1 MINSLIDEINL
12 LLSRPVG
19 SVTKRVSVDI
29 VHPRDQ
35 LKRLRSHLEKLT
47 EDNHLNN
54 LDQQYQG
61 LIAHLQEKISIN
73 RQTSDDISAESKKL
87 EIFPPTTVKLEPS
100 NLFSDKSDFSM
111 ENRTVYQIEEHSP
124 FLNDYMIASRQQ
136 LMNRLGE
143 KQIKTVEKFADV
155 IGGFSELWE
164 LLKNR
169 QVSIYQVH
177 CRDTIL
183 DSNHK
188 TTQHAKGRVV
198 QVDNEDYLNI
208 KIKVDF
214 HPDYRLIDSNTG
226 NSQSVKVYT
235 KTQFVFGFQ
244 EINPPLSLQ
253 EVKDKKDKLEADKK
267 QREIRSHKNQE
278 LRIKTNVLLEDL
290 ENQELRIRT
299 NILLEDLENIFEQ
312 DFDSSDFFYNLKCS
326 QYISF
331 ESYNIRKLDFLNRKK
346 KEDLLENLEE
356 LLRKHLFVEADEFY
370 QLQCKNYINLRNY
383 ELKKKPFLMEKK
395 NLLLLDLDKILMTSF
410 IEANVF
416 YYHELQ
422 SYISQHEYNAKKQNF
437 VQSWI
442 KSHLNN
448 NADLEQSIAIGSVN
462 SHVQLIARAGSGKTS
477 TLVNRAIFL
486 QKHCGI
492 KPSEILLLAFNRKAA
507 QEIRER
513 LQNHLQNDLPYAMTF
528 HALAYAL
535 VRPSQTLSY
544 NESGGQQAQTHLIQ
558 SVINDHLKDSVYR
571 ERIKSLMIRR
581 FKAEWFYL
589 MRKEFNLTEE
599 ERLASRRTKPQMGI
613 DGVTYKSIGE
623 KFIADFLFEHDIPF
637 IYERNFWWG
646 YGEERTNYHPDFT
659 ILKKVGNKKGI
670 VIEYFGLQGDPDYDR
685 QSQKKRQYW
694 QNHPDFFFVE
704 INPSNW
710 SYSSGRNALEQHLSQ
725 VLTEIGLRFRRLT
738 ETQLWAKVDKR
749 AINRF
754 DKAMTNFIGRCRKK
768 CWTPN
773 QLSAEIN
780 NRNFDP
786 NSEIDNIEREFL
798 HLAEDFYVAY
808 LNLLQQRNE
817 EDFDGI
823 MQRSAQKVNEG
834 KTVFVN
840 RDFRG
845 DLRDIKYIMIDEY
858 QDFSLLFHNL
868 ISAIRKH
875 NQQAL
880 FFCVGDDWQ
889 AINSFAGADL
899 YFYENFKEIFQ
910 PSHTLSITTNYR
922 SGSQIVD
929 IGNKLMSNRGVLAK
943 PSTQSEGEIQLVDIA
958 KFQMTPIEEQEHN
971 FDLNAILIRL
981 ISKLINDGKEITLLS
996 RNNDLQNAGYR
1007 IRTTIDGV
1015 KYFDKRIEIEE
1026 LRKSLLDKLKL
1037 TDEQRKRIDIS
1048 TTHKY
1053 KGKEKQV
1060 IIVLDA
1066 DRYGNIHPD
1075 SIFNR
1080 IFGDDEI
1087 KLFEDERRLLY
1098 VALTRAK
1105 NELFIVTN
1113 SFDSSPF
1120 IAGLTKTM
1128 QPKEVDW
1135 ANYPVPMT
1143 EKRFILVKVSNQQGR
1158 GSSPTREINE
1168 FLRSES
1174 YRFDGN
1180 LMYWYKVEL
1189 IQTFLAN
1196 GSRLQYLIERN
1207 WSSQA
1212 NGIEVNFCNEKGISK
1227 AAYLANNGKWTCN
1240 FDNFKQSKPD
1250 EYDYDDDPF

>member
-1 MINSLIDEINL
+1 MAKSYDSYESSL
-12 LLSRPVG
+12 S
-19 SVTKRVSVDI
+19 
-29 VHPRDQ
+29 
-35 LKRLRSHLEKLT
+35 
-47 EDNHLNN
+47 
-54 LDQQYQG
+54 
-61 LIAHLQEKISIN
+61 KIRAGNYEAALASIE
-73 RQTSDDISAESKKL
+73 RAI
-87 EIFPPTTVKLEPS
+87 
-100 NLFSDKSDFSM
+100 
-111 ENRTVYQIEEHSP
+111 QIE
-124 FLNDYMIASRQQ
+124 LNKPVVFNSIFCKYYNVRGLCKENLGDRQGANSDYRHAIC
-136 LMNRLGE
+136 L
-143 KQIKTVEKFADV
+143 
-155 IGGFSELWE
+155 
-164 LLKNR
+164 NR
-169 QVSIYQVH
+169 QVSE
-177 CRDTIL
+177 
-183 DSNHK
+183 NHL
-188 TTQHAKGRVV
+188 ASLIGYRRA
-198 QVDNEDYLNI
+198 D
-208 KIKVDF
+208 KVIDF
-214 HPDYRLIDSNTG
+214 KPI
-226 NSQSVKVYT
+226 NSL
-235 KTQFVFGFQ
+235 FQ
-244 EINPPLSLQ
+244 INYI
-253 EVKDKKDKLEADKK
+253 EADRLYIA
-267 QREIRSHKNQE
+267 QYRNLVSF
-278 LRIKTNVLLEDL
+278 DL
-290 ENQELRIRT
+290 
-299 NILLEDLENIFEQ
+299 
-312 DFDSSDFFYNLKCS
+312 YKV
-326 QYISF
+326 
-331 ESYNIRKLDFLNRKK
+331 KK
-346 KEDLLENLEE
+346 KE
-356 LLRKHLFVEADEFY
+356 
-370 QLQCKNYINLRNY
+370 
-383 ELKKKPFLMEKK
+383 
-395 NLLLLDLDKILMTSF
+395 
-410 IEANVF
+410 
-416 YYHELQ
+416 
-422 SYISQHEYNAKKQNF
+422 F
-437 VQSWI
+437 VQSWVE
-442 KSHLNN
+442 KYLDNKP
-448 NADLEQSIAIGSVN
+448 DLEQSTAIAEVN
-462 SHVQLIARAGSGKTS
+462 SHVQLVARAGSGKTS

-486 QKHCGI
+486 QRHCGI
-492 KPSEILLLAFNRKAA
+492 KSSEILILAFNRKAA

-513 LQNHLQNDLPYAMTF
+513 LQKYLQNDLPYAMTF

-535 VRPSQTLSY
+535 VRPDETLVY
-544 NESGGQQAQTHLIQ
+544 NEMGGQQAQSRLIQ
-558 SVINDHLKDSVYR
+558 SVINDYLRDSVYY

-581 FKAEWFYL
+581 FKTEWFWL
-589 MRKEFNLTEE
+589 IRNEFNLTPEE
-599 ERLASRRTKPQMGI
+599 KLAAKRTKPQMGI

-659 ILKKVGNKKGI
+659 ILKKVDNRKGI
-670 VIEYFGLQGDPDYDR
+670 VIEYFGLQGDPNYDQ
-685 QSQKKRQYW
+685 QSEKKRRYW
-694 QNHPDFFFVE
+694 QNQSDFFFVE
-704 INPSNW
+704 INPNNW
-710 SYSSGRNALEQHLSQ
+710 SYSTGRNALEQHLSQ

-738 ETQLWAKVDKR
+738 QIQLWAKIDKR

-780 NRNFDP
+780 KRDFDP

-823 MQRSAQKVNEG
+823 MQRSAQRVNDG

-840 RDFRG
+840 KDFRG

-875 NQQAL
+875 NQQVL

-899 YFYENFKEIFQ
+899 YFYNNFKEIFQ

-929 IGNKLMSNRGVLAK
+929 IGNKLMSNRGILAK
-943 PSTQSEGEIQLVDIA
+943 PSTQSQGRIQLVDIA

-981 ISKLINDGKEITLLS
+981 ISKLIKDGKEITLLS

-1007 IRTTIDGV
+1007 IRKTIDGV
-1015 KYFDKRIEIEE
+1015 EYFDKRIEIEE

-1037 TDEQRKRIDIS
+1037 TDEQRKRVDIS

-1066 DRYGNIHPD
+1066 DRYGNMHPD

-1080 IFGDDEI
+1080 IFGDDES

-1105 NELFIVTN
+1105 NELFIVTD

-1120 IAGLTKTM
+1120 IAGLTQTM
-1128 QPKEVDW
+1128 QLKEVDW

-1143 EKRFILVKVSNQQGR
+1143 EERFILVKVSNQQGR
-1158 GSSPTREINE
+1158 SSSPTREINE

-1180 LMYWYKVEL
+1180 LMCWYKVEL
-1189 IQTFLAN
+1189 IQTFLAD
-1196 GSRLQYLIERN
+1196 GSRLQYLNERN

-1212 NGIEVNFCNEKGISK
+1212 NGIEVNFCNEQGISK

-1240 FDNFKQSKPD
+1240 FDNFKQSKPN
-1250 EYDYDDDPF
+1250 EYDYDEFPF

>member
-1 MINSLIDEINL
+1 MAKSYDSYESSL
-12 LLSRPVG
+12 S
-19 SVTKRVSVDI
+19 
-29 VHPRDQ
+29 
-35 LKRLRSHLEKLT
+35 
-47 EDNHLNN
+47 
-54 LDQQYQG
+54 
-61 LIAHLQEKISIN
+61 KIRAGNYEAALASIE
-73 RQTSDDISAESKKL
+73 RAI
-87 EIFPPTTVKLEPS
+87 
-100 NLFSDKSDFSM
+100 
-111 ENRTVYQIEEHSP
+111 QIE
-124 FLNDYMIASRQQ
+124 LNKPVVFNSIFCKYYNVRGLCKENLGDRQGANSDYRHAIC
-136 LMNRLGE
+136 L
-143 KQIKTVEKFADV
+143 
-155 IGGFSELWE
+155 
-164 LLKNR
+164 NR
-169 QVSIYQVH
+169 QVSE
-177 CRDTIL
+177 
-183 DSNHK
+183 NHL
-188 TTQHAKGRVV
+188 ASLIGYRRA
-198 QVDNEDYLNI
+198 D
-208 KIKVDF
+208 KVIDF
-214 HPDYRLIDSNTG
+214 KPI
-226 NSQSVKVYT
+226 NSL
-235 KTQFVFGFQ
+235 FQ
-244 EINPPLSLQ
+244 INYI
-253 EVKDKKDKLEADKK
+253 EADRLYIA
-267 QREIRSHKNQE
+267 QYRNLVSF
-278 LRIKTNVLLEDL
+278 DL
-290 ENQELRIRT
+290 
-299 NILLEDLENIFEQ
+299 
-312 DFDSSDFFYNLKCS
+312 YKV
-326 QYISF
+326 
-331 ESYNIRKLDFLNRKK
+331 KK
-346 KEDLLENLEE
+346 KE
-356 LLRKHLFVEADEFY
+356 
-370 QLQCKNYINLRNY
+370 
-383 ELKKKPFLMEKK
+383 
-395 NLLLLDLDKILMTSF
+395 
-410 IEANVF
+410 
-416 YYHELQ
+416 
-422 SYISQHEYNAKKQNF
+422 F
-437 VQSWI
+437 VQSWVE
-442 KSHLNN
+442 KYLDNKP
-448 NADLEQSIAIGSVN
+448 DLEQSTAIAEVN
-462 SHVQLIARAGSGKTS
+462 SHVQLVARAGSGKTS

-486 QKHCGI
+486 QRHCGI
-492 KPSEILLLAFNRKAA
+492 KSSEILILAFNRKAA

-513 LQNHLQNDLPYAMTF
+513 LQKYLQNDLPYAMTF

-535 VRPSQTLSY
+535 VRPDETLVY
-544 NESGGQQAQTHLIQ
+544 NEMGGQQAQSRLIQ
-558 SVINDHLKDSVYR
+558 SVINDYLRDSVYY

-581 FKAEWFYL
+581 FKTEWFWL
-589 MRKEFNLTEE
+589 IRNEFNLTPEE
-599 ERLASRRTKPQMGI
+599 KLAAKRTKPQMGI

-659 ILKKVGNKKGI
+659 ILKKVDNRKGI
-670 VIEYFGLQGDPDYDR
+670 VIEYFGLQGDPNYDQ
-685 QSQKKRQYW
+685 QSEKKRRYW
-694 QNHPDFFFVE
+694 QNQSDFFFVE
-704 INPSNW
+704 INPNNW
-710 SYSSGRNALEQHLSQ
+710 SYSTGRNALEQHLSQ

-738 ETQLWAKVDKR
+738 QIQLWAKIDKR

-780 NRNFDP
+780 KRDFDP

-823 MQRSAQKVNEG
+823 MQRSAQRVNDG

-840 RDFRG
+840 KDFRG

-875 NQQAL
+875 NQQVL

-899 YFYENFKEIFQ
+899 YFYNNFKEIFQ

-929 IGNKLMSNRGVLAK
+929 IGNKLMSNRGILAK
-943 PSTQSEGEIQLVDIA
+943 PSTQSQGRIQLVDIA

-981 ISKLINDGKEITLLS
+981 ISKLIKDGKEITLLS

-1007 IRTTIDGV
+1007 IRKTIDGV
-1015 KYFDKRIEIEE
+1015 EYFDKRIEIEE
-1026 LRKSLLDKLKL
+1026 LRKSLLDKLQF
-1037 TDEQRKRIDIS
+1037 TDEQKKRVDIS

-1075 SIFNR
+1075 SVFNR

-1105 NELFIVTN
+1105 NELFIVTD
-1113 SFDSSPF
+1113 SFNSSPF

-1128 QPKEVDW
+1128 QLKEVNW
-1135 ANYPVPMT
+1135 ANYPVPMN
-1143 EKRFILVKVSNQQGR
+1143 EDRFILVRVTNQKDR
-1158 GSSPTREINE
+1158 GSSPTKEINE
-1168 FLRSES
+1168 FLKSEG

-1180 LMYWYKVEL
+1180 LMCWYKVEL
-1189 IQTFLAN
+1189 IQTFLAD
-1196 GSRLQYLIERN
+1196 GSRLQYLNERN

-1212 NGIEVNFCNEKGISK
+1212 NGIEVNFCNEQGISK

-1240 FDNFKQSKPD
+1240 FDNFKQSEPN
-1250 EYDYDDDPF
+1250 EYDYDEFPF

>member
-1 MINSLIDEINL
+1 M
-12 LLSRPVG
+12 
-19 SVTKRVSVDI
+19 
-29 VHPRDQ
+29 
-35 LKRLRSHLEKLT
+35 LRF
-47 EDNHLNN
+47 
-54 LDQQYQG
+54 
-61 LIAHLQEKISIN
+61 
-73 RQTSDDISAESKKL
+73 R
-87 EIFPPTTVKLEPS
+87 F
-100 NLFSDKSDFSM
+100 
-111 ENRTVYQIEEHSP
+111 
-124 FLNDYMIASRQQ
+124 
-136 LMNRLGE
+136 
-143 KQIKTVEKFADV
+143 
-155 IGGFSELWE
+155 EL
-164 LLKNR
+164 
-169 QVSIYQVH
+169 
-177 CRDTIL
+177 
-183 DSNHK
+183 
-188 TTQHAKGRVV
+188 A
-198 QVDNEDYLNI
+198 
-208 KIKVDF
+208 
-214 HPDYRLIDSNTG
+214 
-226 NSQSVKVYT
+226 
-235 KTQFVFGFQ
+235 
-244 EINPPLSLQ
+244 
-253 EVKDKKDKLEADKK
+253 
-267 QREIRSHKNQE
+267 
-278 LRIKTNVLLEDL
+278 
-290 ENQELRIRT
+290 
-299 NILLEDLENIFEQ
+299 
-312 DFDSSDFFYNLKCS
+312 
-326 QYISF
+326 
-331 ESYNIRKLDFLNRKK
+331 
-346 KEDLLENLEE
+346 
-356 LLRKHLFVEADEFY
+356 
-370 QLQCKNYINLRNY
+370 
-383 ELKKKPFLMEKK
+383 
-395 NLLLLDLDKILMTSF
+395 
-410 IEANVF
+410 
-416 YYHELQ
+416 
-422 SYISQHEYNAKKQNF
+422 
-437 VQSWI
+437 
-442 KSHLNN
+442 
-448 NADLEQSIAIGSVN
+448 
-462 SHVQLIARAGSGKTS
+462 
-477 TLVNRAIFL
+477 FL

-492 KPSEILLLAFNRKAA
+492 KPSEILLLAFNKKAI

-513 LQNHLQNDLPYAMTF
+513 LQKHLHSDIPYVINF

-558 SVINDHLKDSVYR
+558 SVINDHLNDSVYR

-659 ILKKVGNKKGI
+659 ILKKVDNKKGI
-670 VIEYFGLQGDPDYDR
+670 VIEYFGLQGDPNYDE
-685 QSQKKRQYW
+685 QSERKRQYW
-694 QNHPDFFFVE
+694 QNQSDYFFVE
-704 INPSNW
+704 INPQTLRQ
-710 SYSSGRNALEQHLSQ
+710 YGRKGLEQHLSQ

-780 NRNFDP
+780 NRDFDP

-823 MQRSAQKVNEG
+823 MQRSAQRVNDG

-840 RDFRG
+840 KDFRG

-929 IGNKLMSNRGVLAK
+929 IGNKLMSNRGISAK
-943 PSTQSEGEIQLVDIA
+943 PSTQSQGKIQLVYIA

-981 ISKLINDGKEITLLS
+981 ISKLIKDGKEITLLS

-1007 IRTTIDGV
+1007 IRKTIDGV
-1015 KYFDKRIEIEE
+1015 EYFDKRIEIEE

-1037 TDEQRKRIDIS
+1037 TDEQRKRVDIS

-1066 DRYGNIHPD
+1066 DRYGNMHPD

-1080 IFGDDEI
+1080 IFGDDES

-1098 VALTRAK
+1098 VAITRAK
-1105 NELFIVTN
+1105 NELFIVTD
-1113 SFDSSPF
+1113 SFDSSLF

-1128 QPKEVDW
+1128 QLKEVDW

-1143 EKRFILVKVSNQQGR
+1143 EERFILVKVSNQQ
-1158 GSSPTREINE
+1158 
-1168 FLRSES
+1168 
-1174 YRFDGN
+1174 
-1180 LMYWYKVEL
+1180 
-1189 IQTFLAN
+1189 
-1196 GSRLQYLIERN
+1196 SRLHPCGKIGSEQIGKSFMQHIIRRH
-1207 WSSQA
+1207 SQ
-1212 NGIEVNFCNEKGISK
+1212 S
-1227 AAYLANNGKWTCN
+1227 
-1240 FDNFKQSKPD
+1240 
-1250 EYDYDDDPF
+1250 

>member
-1 MINSLIDEINL
+1 MK
-12 LLSRPVG
+12 
-19 SVTKRVSVDI
+19 SVS
-29 VHPRDQ
+29 
-35 LKRLRSHLEKLT
+35 
-47 EDNHLNN
+47 
-54 LDQQYQG
+54 YY
-61 LIAHLQEKISIN
+61 KISLDN
-73 RQTSDDISAESKKL
+73 
-87 EIFPPTTVKLEPS
+87 VKS
-100 NLFSDKSDFSM
+100 GD
-111 ENRTVYQIEEHSP
+111 
-124 FLNDYMIASRQQ
+124 
-136 LMNRLGE
+136 
-143 KQIKTVEKFADV
+143 
-155 IGGFSELWE
+155 
-164 LLKNR
+164 
-169 QVSIYQVH
+169 
-177 CRDTIL
+177 
-183 DSNHK
+183 
-188 TTQHAKGRVV
+188 
-198 QVDNEDYLNI
+198 
-208 KIKVDF
+208 
-214 HPDYRLIDSNTG
+214 
-226 NSQSVKVYT
+226 
-235 KTQFVFGFQ
+235 
-244 EINPPLSLQ
+244 
-253 EVKDKKDKLEADKK
+253 
-267 QREIRSHKNQE
+267 
-278 LRIKTNVLLEDL
+278 
-290 ENQELRIRT
+290 
-299 NILLEDLENIFEQ
+299 
-312 DFDSSDFFYNLKCS
+312 YNLALANIDYAIRLELSEQTVLSPIFCK
-326 QYISF
+326 Y
-331 ESYNIRKLDFLNRKK
+331 YNIRGLCKEKTGKYEEANSDYTHAIKLNEKVAKKHQEYLLTNFNISYGIDYIFRRKFTEADSLYK
-346 KEDLLENLEE
+346 TRYTHSISYEVYIR
-356 LLRKHLFVEADEFY
+356 RKLLFVQNWIE
-370 QLQCKNYINLRNY
+370 INIGN
-383 ELKKKPFLMEKK
+383 K
-395 NLLLLDLDKILMTSF
+395 T
-410 IEANVF
+410 
-416 YYHELQ
+416 
-422 SYISQHEYNAKKQNF
+422 
-437 VQSWI
+437 
-442 KSHLNN
+442 
-448 NADLEQSIAIGSVN
+448 DLEQSLAISSVN
-462 SHVQLIARAGSGKTS
+462 SHVQVIARAGSGKTS

-492 KPSEILLLAFNRKAA
+492 KPSEILLLAFNKKAI

-513 LQNHLQNDLPYAMTF
+513 LQKHLYSDIPYVINF

-535 VRPSQTLSY
+535 VRPDETLVY
-544 NESGGQQAQTHLIQ
+544 NETGGQQAQTHLIQ
-558 SVINDHLKDSVYR
+558 SVINNYLRDSVYY

-581 FKAEWFYL
+581 FKTEWSWL
-589 MRKEFNLTEE
+589 IRKEFNLTEE
-599 ERLASRRTKPQMGI
+599 ERVAARRTKPQMGI

-659 ILKKVGNKKGI
+659 ILKRVDNKKGI
-670 VIEYFGLQGDPDYDR
+670 VIEYFGLQGDPNYDE
-685 QSQKKRQYW
+685 QSERKRQYW
-694 QNHPDFFFVE
+694 QNQSDYFFVE
-704 INPSNW
+704 INPQTLRQH
-710 SYSSGRNALEQHLSQ
+710 GRKGLEQHLSQ
-725 VLTEIGLRFRRLT
+725 VLTQIGLRFRRLT
-738 ETQLWAKVDKR
+738 ETQLWAKIDKR

-773 QLSAEIN
+773 QLSAKIN
-780 NRNFDP
+780 NRDFDS

-823 MQRSAQKVNEG
+823 MQRSAQIVNDG

-840 RDFRG
+840 KDFRG

-929 IGNKLMSNRGVLAK
+929 IGNKLMSNRGISAK
-943 PSTQSEGEIQLVDIA
+943 PSTQSQGKIQLVYIA
-958 KFQMTPIEEQEHN
+958 NFQMTPIEEQEHN

-981 ISKLINDGKEITLLS
+981 ISKLIKDGKEITLLS

-1007 IRTTIDGV
+1007 IRRTIDGV
-1015 KYFDKRIEIEE
+1015 EYFDKRIEIEE

-1037 TDEQRKRIDIS
+1037 TDEQKKRVDIS

-1060 IIVLDA
+1060 IIILDA
-1066 DRYGNIHPD
+1066 DRYGNMHPD

-1080 IFGDDEI
+1080 IFGDDES

-1105 NELFIVTN
+1105 NELFIVTD
-1113 SFDSSPF
+1113 SFNSSPF
-1120 IAGLTKTM
+1120 IAGLTQTM
-1128 QPKEVDW
+1128 QLKEVDW

-1143 EKRFILVKVSNQQGR
+1143 EERFILVKVSNQQGR
-1158 GSSPTREINE
+1158 GSSPTRDINE

-1180 LMYWYKVEL
+1180 LMCWYKVEL
-1189 IQTFLAN
+1189 IQTFLAD
-1196 GSRLQYLIERN
+1196 GSRLQYLNERN

-1227 AAYLANNGKWTCN
+1227 AAYLVNNGKWACN
-1240 FDNFKQSKPD
+1240 FDNFEQSKPD
-1250 EYDYDDDPF
+1250 EYDYDEFPF